1 LGSDSARARDTKRQL
16 CILVPVFN
24 EAAVLPLLMTRLD
37 AALATIPAE
46 IRVLFI
52 DDGSTDATPHEL
64 ARIANNDARVGVIRL
79 ARNFGKEVA
88 MTAGLDHA
96 DADAVVILDAD
107 LQDPP
112 ELIRTFWAHFEQGA
126 DVAFGVRASRAGES
140 WLKRFTAAT
149 FYRLIDRL
157 SDTPIPRDTG
167 DFRLMSRRAVDAL
180 RQLRERHRF
189 MKGLFGWV
197 GFNQVAVAYH
207 REPRAAGSS
216 KFNFWKLWN
225 FALEGITSFS
235 TVPLRIA
242 TYVGLATALVAFV
255 YGAIIIAKTLMFGE
269 PVRGYPS
276 LMSVMLFLGGVQL
289 VALGIIGEYLGR
301 MYEESK
307 RRPLYLISDT
317 IGMPSRDAD
326 GAQVGGIQLSR
337 VGVKPRGDRSQ

>member
-1 LGSDSARARDTKRQL
+1 MSSDSAPAHDGRGRL
-16 CILVPVFN
+16 CIIVPVFN
-24 EAAVLPLLMTRLD
+24 EAAVLPLLMPRLD
-37 AALATIPAE
+37 TALATIDADV
-46 IRVLFI
+46 RVLFV

-64 ARIANNDARVGVIRL
+64 ARIANNDPRVGVIRL
-79 ARNFGKEVA
+79 ARNFGKEAA

-112 ELIRTFWAHFEQGA
+112 ELIRDFWAQFRQGA
-126 DVAFGVRASRAGES
+126 DIVYGVRRSRAGES

-149 FYRLIDRL
+149 FYRLIDRM

-180 RQLRERHRF
+180 EQLRERHRF
-189 MKGLFGWV
+189 MKGLFGWI
-197 GFNQVAVAYH
+197 GFRQVAVHYERA
-207 REPRAAGSS
+207 PRAAGAS

-242 TYVGLATALVAFV
+242 TYLGLITALVAFV
-255 YGAIIIAKTLMFGE
+255 YGGIIIAKTLMYGE

-276 LMSVMLFLGGVQL
+276 LMSVVLFLGGVQL

-301 MYEESK
+301 IYGETK
-307 RRPLYLISDT
+307 RRPLYLIGET
-317 IGMPSRDAD
+317 LRVAPRAAD
-326 GAQVGGIQLSR
+326 
-337 VGVKPRGDRSQ
+337 

>member
-1 LGSDSARARDTKRQL
+1 MSTVPTPTATAARRL
-16 CILVPVFN
+16 CVIVPVYN
-24 EAAVLPLLMTRLD
+24 EAAVLPLLMPRLD
-37 AALATIPAE
+37 SALATLPAAIE
-46 IRVLFI
+46 VLFV
-52 DDGSTDATPHEL
+52 DDGSRDATPQEL
-64 ARIANNDARVGVIRL
+64 ARIANNDARVRVLRL
-79 ARNFGKEVA
+79 ARNFGKEAA

-112 ELIRTFWAHFEQGA
+112 EVIREFWTQFEQGA
-126 DVAFGVRASRAGES
+126 DVVYGVRASRAGES

-149 FYRLIDRL
+149 FYRLIDRM

-167 DFRLMSRRAVDAL
+167 DFRLLSRRAVEAL

-197 GFNQVAVAYH
+197 GFTQVPVRYH

-225 FALEGITSFS
+225 FALEGFTSFS
-235 TVPLRIA
+235 TVPLRLA
-242 TYVGLATALVAFV
+242 TYVGLLTATIAFG
-255 YGAIIIAKTLMFGE
+255 YGAVIIAKTLLYGE

-276 LMSVMLFLGGVQL
+276 LMSVVLFLGGVQL

-307 RRPLYLISDT
+307 RRPLYLLDSVT
-317 IGMPSRDAD
+317 PPA
-326 GAQVGGIQLSR
+326 A
-337 VGVKPRGDRSQ
+337 

>member
-1 LGSDSARARDTKRQL
+1 MNSELAPLRNATQRL
-16 CILVPVFN
+16 CIIVPVFN
-24 EAAVLPLLMTRLD
+24 EAAVLPLLVPRLD
-37 AALATIPAE
+37 TALATIDADV
-46 IRVLFI
+46 RVLFV

-79 ARNFGKEVA
+79 ARNFGKEAA

-112 ELIRTFWAHFEQGA
+112 ELIRDFWAQFRQGV
-126 DVAFGVRASRAGES
+126 DIVYGVRRSRAGES

-149 FYRLIDRL
+149 FYRLIDRM

-180 RQLRERHRF
+180 KQLRERHRF
-189 MKGLFGWV
+189 MKGLFGWI
-197 GFNQVAVAYH
+197 GFRQVAVHYERA
-207 REPRAAGSS
+207 PRAAGAS

-242 TYVGLATALVAFV
+242 TYLGLITALIAFI
-255 YGAIIIAKTLMFGE
+255 YGGIIIAKTLMYGE

-301 MYEESK
+301 IYGETK
-307 RRPLYLISDT
+307 NRPLYLIEET
-317 IGMPSRDAD
+317 LRVAPRAAD
-326 GAQVGGIQLSR
+326 
-337 VGVKPRGDRSQ
+337 

>member
-1 LGSDSARARDTKRQL
+1 MTRDSVPLRDATRRL
-16 CILVPVFN
+16 CIVVPVYN
-24 EAAVLPLLMTRLD
+24 EAAVLPLLMPRLD
-37 AALATIPAE
+37 AALASIPAD
-46 IRVLFI
+46 IGVLFV

-64 ARIANNDARVGVIRL
+64 ARIANNDARIGVLRL
-79 ARNFGKEVA
+79 TRNFGKEAA

-96 DADAVVILDAD
+96 EGDAVVIIDAD

-112 ELIRTFWAHFEQGA
+112 EVIATFWRHFEEGA
-126 DVAFGVRASRAGES
+126 DVVYGVRSSRAGES
-140 WLKRFTAAT
+140 WLKRLTAAT
-149 FYRLIDRL
+149 FYRVIDRM

-167 DFRLMSRRAVDAL
+167 DFRLMSRRAVEAL

-197 GFNQVAVAYH
+197 GFKQVPVPYH
-207 REPRAAGSS
+207 RDPRAAGKS

-242 TYVGLATALVAFV
+242 TYFGLLAATVAFV
-255 YGAIIIAKTLMFGE
+255 YGAVIVAKTLMFGE

-276 LMSVMLFLGGVQL
+276 LMSVVLFLGGVQL

-301 MYEESK
+301 MYEETK
-307 RRPLYLISDT
+307 RRPLYLIGDA
-317 IGMPSRDAD
+317 IRVAPDGNPDAPPRDDASR
-326 GAQVGGIQLSR
+326 
-337 VGVKPRGDRSQ
+337 

>member
-1 LGSDSARARDTKRQL
+1 M
-16 CILVPVFN
+16 P
-24 EAAVLPLLMTRLD
+24 RLD
-37 AALATIPAE
+37 AALASIPAAV
-46 IRVLFI
+46 RVLFV

-79 ARNFGKEVA
+79 ARNFGKEAA

-96 DADAVVILDAD
+96 EGDAVVIIDAD

-112 ELIRTFWAHFEQGA
+112 EVIATFWRHFEEGA
-126 DVAFGVRASRAGES
+126 DVVYGVRSSRAGES
-140 WLKRFTAAT
+140 WLKRLTAAG
-149 FYRLIDRL
+149 FYRLIDRM

-167 DFRLMSRRAVDAL
+167 DFRLMSRRAVEAL

-197 GFNQVAVAYH
+197 GFKQVPVSYH
-207 REPRAAGSS
+207 RDPRAAGKS

-242 TYVGLATALVAFV
+242 TYFGLLAATVAFV
-255 YGAIIIAKTLMFGE
+255 YGAVIVAKTLMFGE

-276 LMSVMLFLGGVQL
+276 LMSVVLFLGGVQL

-301 MYEESK
+301 MYEETK
-307 RRPLYLISDT
+307 RRPLYLIGDA
-317 IGMPSRDAD
+317 IRVAPDGNPDAPPRDDASR
-326 GAQVGGIQLSR
+326 
-337 VGVKPRGDRSQ
+337 

>member
-1 LGSDSARARDTKRQL
+1 MSTVSTPTATTARRL
-16 CILVPVFN
+16 CVIVPVYN
-24 EAAVLPLLMTRLD
+24 EAAVLPLLMPRLD
-37 AALATIPAE
+37 SALATLPAAIE
-46 IRVLFI
+46 VLFV
-52 DDGSTDATPHEL
+52 DDGSRDATPQEL
-64 ARIANNDARVGVIRL
+64 ARIANNDARVRVLRL
-79 ARNFGKEVA
+79 ARNFGKEAA

-112 ELIRTFWAHFEQGA
+112 EVIREFWTQFEQGA
-126 DVAFGVRASRAGES
+126 DVVYGVRASRAGES

-149 FYRLIDRL
+149 FYRLIDRM

-167 DFRLMSRRAVDAL
+167 DFRLLSRRAVEAL

-197 GFNQVAVAYH
+197 GFTQVPVRYH

-225 FALEGITSFS
+225 FALEGFTSFS
-235 TVPLRIA
+235 TVPLRLA
-242 TYVGLATALVAFV
+242 TYVGLLTATIAFG
-255 YGAIIIAKTLMFGE
+255 YGAVIIAKTLLYGE

-276 LMSVMLFLGGVQL
+276 LMSVVLFLGGVQL

-307 RRPLYLISDT
+307 RRPLYLLDSVT
-317 IGMPSRDAD
+317 PPA
-326 GAQVGGIQLSR
+326 A
-337 VGVKPRGDRSQ
+337 

>member
-1 LGSDSARARDTKRQL
+1 MSTESAPSRDATQRL

-24 EAAVLPLLMTRLD
+24 EAPVLRLLMPRLD
-37 AALATIPAE
+37 AALATIDAAVS
-46 IRVLFI
+46 VLFI

-64 ARIANNDARVGVIRL
+64 AAIANNDARVSVLRL
-79 ARNFGKEVA
+79 TRNFGKEAA

-112 ELIRTFWAHFEQGA
+112 EVIREFWARFEQGA
-126 DVAFGVRASRAGES
+126 DVVYGVRISRAGES

-167 DFRLMSRRAVDAL
+167 DFRLLSRRAVDAL
-180 RQLRERHRF
+180 KQVRERHRF

-197 GFNQVAVAYH
+197 GFTQVPVHYH
-207 REPRAAGSS
+207 REPRAAGTS

-242 TYVGLATALVAFV
+242 TWIGLLTALVAFL
-255 YGAIIIAKTLMFGE
+255 YGTVVIAKTLMHGE

-276 LMSVMLFLGGVQL
+276 LMSVVLFLGGVQL

-301 MYEESK
+301 MYEETK
-307 RRPLYLISDT
+307 RRPLYLIGDSIRVT
-317 IGMPSRDAD
+317 PVSR
-326 GAQVGGIQLSR
+326 SN
-337 VGVKPRGDRSQ
+337 

>member
-1 LGSDSARARDTKRQL
+1 MSTVSTPTATTARRL
-16 CILVPVFN
+16 CVIVPVYN
-24 EAAVLPLLMTRLD
+24 EAAVLPLLMPRLD
-37 AALATIPAE
+37 SALATLPAAIE
-46 IRVLFI
+46 VLFV
-52 DDGSTDATPHEL
+52 DDGSRDATPQEL
-64 ARIANNDARVGVIRL
+64 ARIANNDARVRVLRL
-79 ARNFGKEVA
+79 ARNFGKEAA

-112 ELIRTFWAHFEQGA
+112 EVIREFWTQFEQGA
-126 DVAFGVRASRAGES
+126 DVVYGVRASRAGES

-149 FYRLIDRL
+149 FYRLIDRM

-167 DFRLMSRRAVDAL
+167 DFRLLSRRAVEAL

-197 GFNQVAVAYH
+197 GFTQVPVRYH

-225 FALEGITSFS
+225 FAVEGFTSFS
-235 TVPLRIA
+235 TVPLRLA
-242 TYVGLATALVAFV
+242 TYVGLLTATIAFG
-255 YGAIIIAKTLMFGE
+255 YGAVIIAKTLLYGE

-276 LMSVMLFLGGVQL
+276 LMSVVLFLGGVQL

-307 RRPLYLISDT
+307 RRPLYLLDSVT
-317 IGMPSRDAD
+317 PPA
-326 GAQVGGIQLSR
+326 A
-337 VGVKPRGDRSQ
+337 